1 MGCFNLYF
9 GGYIMTKKITLVG
22 SCVSRCVCLVV
33 ALALAGCAKDK
44 GKGDMS
50 LQELSDK
57 STEALKKNKREEAI
71 NYLEEII
78 GRFPDNANISRY
90 KMQLAETYFKDGRY
104 AAAQEVY
111 EHLNQF
117 YPSDKSAEYAKYKS
131 IQSMFKQSLNS
142 DCDQT
147 ETEEVVKLCQEYLQ
161 NTSYNQYKN
170 EIIAMRK
177 ECENKLIDKEV
188 YVFNFYIKESTKDP
202 KRKHQF
208 LDAAHNRIK
217 FIREKYLADHPTL
230 EPQILYLE
238 SKLAQRE
245 KNKTLVKETINTLT
259 QKYPESQ
266 YTQLAQGLTHR
277 TPFIF

>member
-1 MGCFNLYF
+1 
-9 GGYIMTKKITLVG
+9 MTKKITLVG